1 MRSEKEMFD
10 LILKTAREED
20 VRVVAHL
27 ERMHS
32 LPADATEMY

>member
-27 ERMHS
+27 EHVRS
-32 LPADATEMY
+32 LLPDAAEMY